1 MFLISYNF
9 YQDFRYYA
17 GVIENLL
24 LNIIGGAVGLLGF
37 ILTGVAL
44 IVGLF
49 NKRIKDKIEYV
60 SKKEGAVTKILT
72 SFEFAALSIG
82 LEIVILMFLYLIINM
97 GLLFY
102 SQKMFYIIFFLVCY
116 FIMFNLFY
124 TIGLVYN
131 SVSLYEIF
139 IIYSDIIEKE
149 EAVENE

>member
-24 LNIIGGAVGLLGF
+24 LNIIEAVGLLGF

-60 SKKEGAVTKILT
+60 SKKRV
-72 SFEFAALSIG
+72 
-82 LEIVILMFLYLIINM
+82 
-97 GLLFY
+97 
-102 SQKMFYIIFFLVCY
+102 Q
-116 FIMFNLFY
+116 
-124 TIGLVYN
+124 
-131 SVSLYEIF
+131 
-139 IIYSDIIEKE
+139 
-149 EAVENE
+149 